1 MTLLKRTLSGLLTI
15 LLISMLLFF
24 VFQVIPGNPV
34 LSRLGS
40 EEIDNNPVL
49 AERLRREFKLDEP
62 PIERYFTWLFNVFKG
77 NLGNSFQYSRPVT
90 ELISTRLT
98 PTLVLTFL
106 SMIVT
111 VALSIPLGLF
121 VSKKAKTSSETLYN
135 LITQLGI
142 AIPSFWLAIVL
153 MWIFAL
159 RFKWFSTRSTID
171 FNNLELTLKSLV
183 LPVITLSVGN
193 ISAVIRHL
201 LNAVNNERGKQYV
214 VFAKAKGLSDDEVL
228 KVHVLKNSMIPIVTI
243 LGLILIDLTMGSIF
257 VENIYNIQGL
267 GSILIA
273 GIKANDYPL
282 VQGIILFYSVLV
294 VVINYIMDLIYMKI
308 DPRIS
313 LE

>member
-1 MTLLKRTLSGLLTI
+1 MILLKRTLSGLLTI

-24 VFQVIPGNPV
+24 MFQVIPGDPV
-34 LSRLGS
+34 LSRIGS
-40 EEIDNNPVL
+40 EEIDNNPAL

-62 PIERYFTWLFNVFKG
+62 PINRYFDWLLG
-77 NLGNSFQYSRPVT
+77 IARGDLGNSFQYNRPVS
-90 ELISTRLT
+90 ELISTRLV
-98 PTLVLTFL
+98 PTLVLTLF

-111 VALSIPLGLF
+111 VVLSIPLGLF
-121 VSKKAKTSSETLYN
+121 VSKKSRTNSGTLYN

-153 MWIFAL
+153 MWIFSLNL
-159 RFKWFSTRSTID
+159 RWFSTRSTID
-171 FNNLELTLKSLV
+171 FNNMGLTLKSLV
-183 LPVITLSVGN
+183 LPVITLSLGN

-201 LNAVNNERGKQYV
+201 LNAVNNERGKQYA
-214 VFAKAKGLSDDEVL
+214 VFAKAKGMTDNEVL
-228 KVHVLKNSMIPIVTI
+228 NVHILKNSMIPVITI

-267 GSILIA
+267 GSLLIA
-273 GIKANDYPL
+273 GIRGNDYPL

-294 VVINYIMDLIYMKI
+294 VIINYIMDLIYMKI

>member
-1 MTLLKRTLSGLLTI
+1 
-15 LLISMLLFF
+15 
-24 VFQVIPGNPV
+24 
-34 LSRLGS
+34 
-40 EEIDNNPVL
+40 
-49 AERLRREFKLDEP
+49 
-62 PIERYFTWLFNVFKG
+62 
-77 NLGNSFQYSRPVT
+77 
-90 ELISTRLT
+90 
-98 PTLVLTFL
+98 
-106 SMIVT
+106 
-111 VALSIPLGLF
+111 
-121 VSKKAKTSSETLYN
+121 
-135 LITQLGI
+135 
-142 AIPSFWLAIVL
+142 